1 MGTKPQ
7 LKEEVAAGTQW
18 TMGEK
23 IATAL
28 VHFVV
33 RILILRLL
41 MPEDLKVLAL
51 LLAFA
56 SFALVMVDSGFSQM
70 LLRKQH
76 PTSSDYRS
84 VFGYNLAVSALL
96 YLLLVA
102 CAPLLARYYAM
113 PILGEVA
120 ALFFLMIPLN
130 ALCVLQQ
137 TIFTRQ
143 FRFALISKITF
154 TAQLISGLSAVALAY
169 AGFGVWALVWQQV
182 LLMAVRALL
191 LWVLGSW
198 RPQGRGSLGA
208 LREMAP
214 YSLSVMASDL
224 ITAIYNKVPQLF
236 LGKIYADATLG
247 YYDQAIKLKELPVQ
261 SALQSVQVVTFPA
274 LARIADEQPKFAE
287 SYRQVLMM
295 VAFAIFPVMI
305 GMAAVAHDLF
315 AVLLGEQW
323 MPTVPLFEVV
333 CLAGLFTPLAMMAYN
348 VLKVKAE
355 GRLIVRLELLKKAVM
370 TLLLALSI
378 PRSVEAVVWALV
390 ASAAFDFGVNLLA
403 SLPLAQLSFG
413 RVVRTLLP
421 IVVVTGAMY
430 GAVQGVPLLLHEA
443 SVARLIVEIVVGV
456 VVYGGL
462 AWLFRLEALRE
473 AIQLLRN
480 QLKKSPR

>member
-1 MGTKPQ
+1 MKSQ
-7 LKEEVAAGTQW
+7 LKERVAAGTQW

-28 VHFVV
+28 VQFVV

-41 MPEDLKVLAL
+41 MPDDLKVLAL

-70 LLRKQH
+70 LLRKSN
-76 PTSSDYRS
+76 PSPRDYQS
-84 VFGYNLAVSALL
+84 VFLYNLTVSALL
-96 YLLLVA
+96 YALLVA
-102 CAPLLARYYAM
+102 AAPWLADYYAM
-113 PILGEVA
+113 PILAEVA
-120 ALFFLMIPLN
+120 AIFFLMIPFN
-130 ALCVLQQ
+130 ALCVIQQ
-137 TIFTRQ
+137 TIFTRE

-154 TAQLISGLSAVALAY
+154 TAQLVSGLAAVALAY
-169 AGFGVWALVWQQV
+169 AGVGVWALVWQQV

-191 LWVLGSW
+191 LWGVGRW
-198 RPQGRGSLGA
+198 RPCAGGSMGA

-224 ITAIYNKVPQLF
+224 VTAIYNKVPQLL

-274 LARIADEQPKFAE
+274 LARIADDRPKFAE

-295 VAFAIFPVMI
+295 VAYAIFPVMI
-305 GMAAVAHDLF
+305 GMAAVAYDLF
-315 AVLLGEQW
+315 AVLLGEKW

-355 GRLIVRLELLKKAVM
+355 GRLIIRLEVLKKTMM

-378 PRSVEAVVWALV
+378 PHSVEAVVWALV
-390 ASAAFDFGVNLLA
+390 GSAAFDWAVNLTA
-403 SLPLAQLSFG
+403 SLRLAQLRWG

-421 IVVVTGAMY
+421 VALLTAVMY
-430 GAVQGVPLLLHEA
+430 GAVRCVPMLLHEA
-443 SVARLIVEIVVGV
+443 SLMRLVAQIVVGAT
-456 VVYGGL
+456 VYVGFS
-462 AWLFRLEALRE
+462 WVFRLEAFRE
-473 AIQLLRN
+473 AVQLVRN

>member
-1 MGTKPQ
+1 MKQQ
-7 LKEEVAAGTQW
+7 LKEQVAAGTQW

-23 IATAL
+23 VATAL
-28 VHFVV
+28 VQFVV

-41 MPEDLKVLAL
+41 MPDDLKVLAL

-70 LLRKQH
+70 LLRKGE
-76 PTSSDYRS
+76 PTSADYHS
-84 VFGYNLAVSALL
+84 VFYYHLTVATLL

-102 CAPLLARYYAM
+102 VAPLLARYYAM
-113 PILGEVA
+113 PILTEVA

-137 TIFTRQ
+137 TLFTRQ

-154 TAQLISGLSAVALAY
+154 AAQLISGLAAIALAY
-169 AGFGVWALVWQQV
+169 AGCGVWALVWQQV
-182 LLMAVRALL
+182 LLMAVRAVL
-191 LWVLGSW
+191 LWGYGKW
-198 RPQGRGSLGA
+198 RPQGRGSMAA

-214 YSLSVMASDL
+214 YSVSVMASDL
-224 ITAIYNKVPQLF
+224 VTAIYNKVPQLF
-236 LGKIYADATLG
+236 LGKMYADATLG

-274 LARIADEQPKFAE
+274 LAKIADEHPKFAE

-295 VAFAIFPVMI
+295 VAYAMFPVMV
-305 GMAAVAHDLF
+305 GMAAVAYDLF

-323 MPTVPLFEVV
+323 MPTVPLFEVI

-348 VLKVKAE
+348 VLKVKAD
-355 GRLIVRLELLKKAVM
+355 GRQIICLEVLKKAVM

-378 PRSVEAVVWALV
+378 PHSVEAVVWALV
-390 ASAAFDFGVNLLA
+390 GSAAFDFAVNLFA
-403 SLPLAQLSFG
+403 SLPLARLSFG

-421 IVVVTGAMY
+421 ILVVTGTMY
-430 GAVQGVPLLLHEA
+430 AAVRCVPLWMSEPTLL
-443 SVARLIVEIVVGV
+443 RLLAEMAVGV
-456 VVYGGL
+456 AVYLGL
-462 AWLFRLEALRE
+462 SWLFRLEAFCE
-473 AIQLLRN
+473 AVQLVKN
-480 QLKKSPR
+480 QLKRAR